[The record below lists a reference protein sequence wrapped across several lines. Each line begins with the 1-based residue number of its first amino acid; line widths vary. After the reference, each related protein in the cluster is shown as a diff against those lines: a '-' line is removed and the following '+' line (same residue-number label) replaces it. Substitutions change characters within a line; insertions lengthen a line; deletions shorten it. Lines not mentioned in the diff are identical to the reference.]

1 MSMAVGQEY
10 LCKICGNQIKG
21 GAAGAGVLVCGGV
34 PMKLI
39 ANHP

>member
-1 MSMAVGQEY
+1 MSVAVDQEY
-10 LCKICGNQIKG
+10 LCKICGNQIKVV
-21 GAAGAGVLVCGGV
+21 AAGARGCGGV